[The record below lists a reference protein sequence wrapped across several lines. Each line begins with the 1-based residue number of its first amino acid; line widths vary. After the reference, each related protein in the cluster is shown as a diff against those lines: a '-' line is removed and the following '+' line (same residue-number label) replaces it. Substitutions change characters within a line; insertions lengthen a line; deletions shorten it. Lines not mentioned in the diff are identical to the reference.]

1 MSSKYE
7 PLKEYLKSRDKSEQA
22 LKLSFDEIE
31 RIIEQSLPYTARV
44 DRPWWANTRVSYHAI
59 RWLDAGWK
67 VDKVDLLGTSVIFSR
82 IDGNKVSKTT
92 QVRYENLRRFFQ
104 NAPSQQEQLALTFE
118 DLAKIVGEEGLHS
131 G

>member
-1 MSSKYE
+1 MASKYE

-22 LKLSFDEIE
+22 FWLSFDDIE
-31 RIIEQSLPYTARV
+31 RFIGQSLPYTARV

-67 VDKVDLLGTSVIFSR
+67 VDKVDLLGNSVIFSR

-104 NAPSQQEQLALTFE
+104 NVPSQQEQLVLTFD
-118 DLAKIVGEEGLHS
+118 DLAK
-131 G
+131 